1 MSDHISGPR
10 ALADPIADI
19 TDVYAFPSPETPG
32 RLVLVLNTLPMA
44 KPSDLFSAGLLYRFR
59 LRPLTPPTGAAS
71 GWAFVPGN
79 EELVLD
85 CVFDPPEHVSDPAA
99 GQTGPRAARELRDTR
114 RGTRLLPRQRRS
126 RVALGRGM
134 RVFAG
139 VRWDP
144 FIMDARAALATI
156 ATRKLAFTDPGSIF
170 LDGKN
175 VLSIVVEIDTGFL
188 AGWELVGVVAETLTR
203 GEFNVRIER
212 VGRPEV
218 KNMMLAPKEFDPVNR
233 DLEIRDLY
241 NMEDAFH
248 LGDSYA
254 GAFRARLDAN
264 LAFWDGLDGKQ
275 DWPIGEDGSHPL
287 TDLVLAD
294 YLVVDVTKPY
304 VEQGSFLEIELAARR
319 GEAHATCGGRTLNDD
334 VMDTIFT
341 QLVNAGHGP
350 TIRDGVDAATR
361 PGTATFPY
369 LASPNPNPPE
379 PPEHH

>member
-1 MSDHISGPR
+1 MRD
-10 ALADPIADI
+10 
-19 TDVYAFPSPETPG
+19 
-32 RLVLVLNTLPMA
+32 
-44 KPSDLFSAGLLYRFR
+44 
-59 LRPLTPPTGAAS
+59 
-71 GWAFVPGN
+71 
-79 EELVLD
+79 EEVVLD
-85 CVFDPPEHVSDPAA
+85 CVFDAPEHVSDPAT
-99 GQTGPRAARELRDTR
+99 GQPGHEQHGSCVSPGGE
-114 RGTRLLPRQRRS
+114 
-126 RVALGRGM
+126 RVSFRVNDDEGGVGRGM

-156 ATRKLAFTDPGSIF
+156 ATRKLAFTESGSIF

-188 AGWELVGVVAETLTR
+188 PAGTLVGVVAETLTR

-241 NMEDAFH
+241 NMDDAFD
-248 LGDSYA
+248 LGDVVRRRLPSAA
-254 GAFRARLDAN
+254 GRQPRVLGRPRREEG
-264 LAFWDGLDGKQ
+264 LAD
-275 DWPIGEDGSHPL
+275 GEDGSHPL
-287 TDLVLAD
+287 TALVLAD

-319 GEAHATCGGRTLNDD
+319 GEAHVTCGGRTLNDD

-341 QLVNAGHGP
+341 QLVNAGQGP

-361 PGTATFPY
+361 PGTVTFPY
-369 LASPNPNPPE
+369 LAPPNPNPPE